1 MKQKIKTIA
10 WAIIIVVIAFIYAHI
25 AKAHNVYNLDIDPS
39 EYRATGILTETGV
52 TQEFVSQEE
61 HLDAVKVKTTI
72 FTNCENVKLNYSIV
86 DAESQKVLAEGKKSC
101 KKVKNSKFFELD
113 FKRITNCKNKKL
125 ELKIYSEGQTIDTGV
140 GFSYEP
146 TNENGTKLMVNGQ
159 DTEGTLVV
167 KTITHRFD
175 VETFVMFIAF
185 ILYIIV
191 FLKILYKLFK

>member
-1 MKQKIKTIA
+1 MQNLRKCLQKERR
-10 WAIIIVVIAFIYAHI
+10 VV
-25 AKAHNVYNLDIDPS
+25 
-39 EYRATGILTETGV
+39 
-52 TQEFVSQEE
+52 
-61 HLDAVKVKTTI
+61 
-72 FTNCENVKLNYSIV
+72 
-86 DAESQKVLAEGKKSC
+86 

-146 TNENGTKLMVNGQ
+146 TNENGTKLTVNGQ